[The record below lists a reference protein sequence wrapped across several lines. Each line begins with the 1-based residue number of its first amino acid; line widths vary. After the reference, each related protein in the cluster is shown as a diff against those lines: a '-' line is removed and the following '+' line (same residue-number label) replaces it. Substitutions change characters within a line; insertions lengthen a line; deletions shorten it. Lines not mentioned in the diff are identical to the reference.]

1 MSKIPEKCKIGKKK
15 KELLK
20 RKIGRKK
27 AKIGSGLV
35 VTKIQLIQFNR
46 SIKHKMYVHQSY
58 VFTEHKITSKNLTRP
73 VKIRNFG
80 AQNLT
85 TF

>member
-20 RKIGRKK
+20 RKIGGKK

-35 VTKIQLIQFNR
+35 VTKIQLIKFSR
-46 SIKHKMYVHQSY
+46 SIKHKMYVH
-58 VFTEHKITSKNLTRP
+58 
-73 VKIRNFG
+73 
-80 AQNLT
+80 
-85 TF
+85 